1 MKKEPERKI
10 PYGIYRKGVFILVAG
25 AGSEGM
31 AAKVAAIREHLE
43 RVGPIRAGVYRML
56 AVSGPDDAAGE
67 PFLRVSGRHF
77 KNGLAGCMPRS
88 PRMPVIL
95 EGTRI
100 PGYARP
106 GGWTQA
112 GSGSM
117 GMDERPRYERRS
129 GGECVPEECDTYLP
143 CAESLAA
150 CFSRSPFS
158 KSNHA
163 SGREPCI
170 SIIRPGDCAAGPIT
184 ATS

>member
-10 PYGIYRKGVFILVAG
+10 PYGIYRKGFFILVAG
-25 AGSEGM
+25 AESEGM

-43 RVGPIRAGVYRML
+43 RVGPIRAGVYRMR

-88 PRMPVIL
+88 PRMPAIL
-95 EGTRI
+95 EGARI
-100 PGYARP
+100 PGYVRP

-112 GSGSM
+112 GSM

-170 SIIRPGDCAAGPIT
+170 SIIRPWDCEAGPIT

>member
-1 MKKEPERKI
+1 MKKEPERKS
-10 PYGIYRKGVFILVAG
+10 PYGKCRKGFFILVAG
-25 AGSEGM
+25 AESEGM

-67 PFLRVSGRHF
+67 PFLRVAGRHF

-95 EGTRI
+95 EGARI

-150 CFSRSPFS
+150 CFQDRRFS

>member
-10 PYGIYRKGVFILVAG
+10 PYGIYRKGFFILVAG
-25 AGSEGM
+25 AESEGM

-77 KNGLAGCMPRS
+77 KNGLAGCIPRS

-100 PGYARP
+100 LG
-106 GGWTQA
+106 QA
-112 GSGSM
+112 GGHKQAAAAWAWTSGLAMSVALA
-117 GMDERPRYERRS
+117 GNASRRNAIPICRVQS
-129 GGECVPEECDTYLP
+129 PLLP
-143 CAESLAA
+143 VFQDC
-150 CFSRSPFS
+150 RFS